1 MSPSV
6 EPFNEAKYKALMD
19 GLECCEIQFTQAF
32 GANQEKRWDSEYYKK
47 VFLQNEKRLRTNHTK
62 PFYELCHFV
71 RKGIFDLSP
80 EFYQETGVPF
90 IRTSEIK
97 NPTVNWATTVFLD
110 NTINNQNRATVLNPG
125 DLVFTKIGAY
135 IGDVALLPKKY
146 AQYNFSQ
153 NVAGASL
160 KDKKQGAVL
169 LSFFL
174 TKTGRLQILRSSML
188 SGQGKLELNDIRNY
202 RIPIFGKVFCDAL
215 CEYFENIEETEASA
229 SAKYARAE
237 ILINRTLSNDGAP
250 QSNISIKELSASFG
264 QTGRLDAE
272 YYQPKYDELMKN
284 LLKHGCKNL
293 GGEEGLVD
301 IKKSIEPGSD
311 AYQDEGIPFVRIS
324 NLTKFGLDEP
334 DIKVA
339 EDIVQEVRKLYPK
352 RDTILFSKDGSVGIA
367 YKMEEDKQIIT
378 SGGILHLTV
387 KNMDE
392 ILPDYLTLVLN
403 SPIVQLQAERD
414 AGGSIIQHWK
424 PSEIEQVV
432 IPVFPMPQQKELS
445 DLVQESFM
453 LRRKSKKLLDNAVKA
468 VEMAIE
474 TDESTALAWLKTQQ
488 IGE

>member
-110 NTINNQNRATVLNPG
+110 NTINNQNRAIVLNPG

-169 LSFFL
+169 
-174 TKTGRLQILRSSML
+174 
-188 SGQGKLELNDIRNY
+188 
-202 RIPIFGKVFCDAL
+202 
-215 CEYFENIEETEASA
+215 
-229 SAKYARAE
+229 
-237 ILINRTLSNDGAP
+237 P
-250 QSNISIKELSASFG
+250 Q
-264 QTGRLDAE
+264 
-272 YYQPKYDELMKN
+272 
-284 LLKHGCKNL
+284 
-293 GGEEGLVD
+293 
-301 IKKSIEPGSD
+301 
-311 AYQDEGIPFVRIS
+311 
-324 NLTKFGLDEP
+324 
-334 DIKVA
+334 
-339 EDIVQEVRKLYPK
+339 
-352 RDTILFSKDGSVGIA
+352 
-367 YKMEEDKQIIT
+367 
-378 SGGILHLTV
+378 
-387 KNMDE
+387 
-392 ILPDYLTLVLN
+392 
-403 SPIVQLQAERD
+403 
-414 AGGSIIQHWK
+414 
-424 PSEIEQVV
+424 
-432 IPVFPMPQQKELS
+432 FP
-445 DLVQESFM
+445 
-453 LRRKSKKLLDNAVKA
+453 
-468 VEMAIE
+468 
-474 TDESTALAWLKTQQ
+474 
-488 IGE
+488 